1 MASTN
6 ICVVGLTKIFT
17 DNICKELSSKLDM
30 FYANVSELLEY
41 ELMDANKM
49 EEICG
54 KEYLVREELG
64 VIKRVCSF
72 NDTLINI
79 DYINLNNETALK
91 LVKDSS
97 VLIYL
102 RLSKERYKEELLR
115 EEQSFNQRLIAS
127 DLFEDRDFVC
137 TSIADAVVECGDL
150 DTPDILIKISEK
162 LIENYS

>member
-6 ICVVGLTKIFT
+6 ICIVGLTKIFT

-41 ELMDANKM
+41 ELMDADKM

-54 KEYLVREELG
+54 REYLVREELG

-127 DLFEDRDFVC
+127 DLFEDRDLVC
-137 TSIADAVVECGDL
+137 SSIADAIVECEDL
-150 DTPDILIKISEK
+150 DTPDILIRISEK